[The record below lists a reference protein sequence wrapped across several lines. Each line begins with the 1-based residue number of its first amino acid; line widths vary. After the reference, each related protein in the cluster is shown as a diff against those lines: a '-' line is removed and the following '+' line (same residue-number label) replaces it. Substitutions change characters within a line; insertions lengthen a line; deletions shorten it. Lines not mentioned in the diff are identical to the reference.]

1 MGHGNTP
8 PLFLN
13 YLKSKYEPTFKPAT
27 VLTFGTKLSV
37 ANLKDKIKNV
47 WSIFS
52 VNNFTHY
59 NSTIQLHATH
69 ANSSKLASCSR
80 LLLKNPLRLQN
91 PFTAFQ
97 GLGDFKV
104 GINRKKFDRSVPFS
118 SLTFEQIKLI
128 HELIG
133 IFIWP
138 KNELKAY
145 NEISPF
151 AKWS

>member
-1 MGHGNTP
+1 MQIAQN
-8 PLFLN
+8 
-13 YLKSKYEPTFKPAT
+13 SRPA
-27 VLTFGTKLSV
+27 VVYYFH
-37 ANLKDKIKNV
+37 KIKGL
-47 WSIFS
+47 F
-52 VNNFTHY
+52 F
-59 NSTIQLHATH
+59 
-69 ANSSKLASCSR
+69 K
-80 LLLKNPLRLQN
+80 KNPLRLQN

-151 AKWS
+151 AKRS